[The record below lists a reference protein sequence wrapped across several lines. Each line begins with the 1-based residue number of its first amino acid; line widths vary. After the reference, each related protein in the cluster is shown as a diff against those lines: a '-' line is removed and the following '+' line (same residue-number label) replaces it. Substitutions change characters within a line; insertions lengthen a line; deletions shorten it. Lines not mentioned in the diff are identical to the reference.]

1 MIVYLQMLEDLS
13 DRDKFTLL
21 YKKYRK
27 LMLYVANQILNNQDD
42 SEDAVHEAFL
52 SIIRNIKKIQDADR
66 PETRSYIVIIT
77 ERKAI
82 NILQKRSSA
91 IPYDESNELMGIAI
105 PAPGDFGI
113 ADAFS
118 QLPARYRELILL
130 RYANGYS
137 TKEIAALL
145 GMSQK
150 NVQKVL
156 WRAKKQLEQKLDEL
170 GECYET
176 NFNG

>member
-1 MIVYLQMLEDLS
+1 MIVYLQMLENLS

-21 YKKYRK
+21 YNKYRK

-52 SIIRNIKKIQDADR
+52 SIIRNIKKIQDTDR

-82 NILQKRSSA
+82 NILQKRSLA
-91 IPYDESNELMGIAI
+91 IPYDESNELMGIVI

-113 ADAFS
+113 ADALS

-145 GMSQK
+145 GMTQK

-156 WRAKKQLEQKLDEL
+156 WRAKKQLEQKLNQL

>member
-1 MIVYLQMLEDLS
+1 MIIYLQMLEDLS

-21 YKKYRK
+21 YNKYRR

-52 SIIRNIKKIQDADR
+52 SIIRNIKKIQDTDR

-113 ADAFS
+113 ADALS
-118 QLPARYRELILL
+118 QLPGIDPSSICERIFHQRNCRSFGNVTEKCPKSLVEGQKAIR
-130 RYANGYS
+130 
-137 TKEIAALL
+137 TKAE
-145 GMSQK
+145 
-150 NVQKVL
+150 
-156 WRAKKQLEQKLDEL
+156 
-170 GECYET
+170 
-176 NFNG
+176 